1 MKKVKL
7 FDISEIPSEFHSE
20 IAEKAGYGNF
30 AVLWYGHPESKPL
43 EKHNGG
49 EILWDSRNDPGCC
62 PDFLHIIERGDH
74 PLSDF
79 FMDHGAGFAEEVYI
93 QW

>member
-1 MKKVKL
+1 MKEFKV
-7 FDISEIPSEFHSE
+7 FDISEIPKEFHSG
-20 IAEKAGYGNF
+20 ISEKSGYGNF
-30 AVLWYGHPESKPL
+30 AVLWYNHVNSKPL
-43 EKHNGG
+43 EQHNGG
-49 EILWDSRNDPGCC
+49 EILWDSRNDSGCS

-79 FMDHGAGFAEEVYI
+79 FMDNGANFGEDVYI